1 MYQRASAVTHMST
14 QQKDTLSMYSRIV
27 VGTDGTDRSLI
38 AVNHAAKLAAVVGAE
53 LHVVA
58 AATPHETRPDTGSTM
73 TVAMAQLSDRAAK
86 TAAKIGH
93 DVSKRHGVRVV
104 EHPQV
109 GEAASVLLAVSESIG
124 ADLIVVGS
132 KGANRRPHSYS
143 GSVANRLSH
152 QATCPVLIVHTG

>member
-1 MYQRASAVTHMST
+1 MYQAAWAVTHIST
-14 QQKDTLSMYSRIV
+14 QQKETLSMYSRIV

-38 AVNHAAKLAAVVGAE
+38 AVNHAAKLAAAVGAE
-53 LHVVA
+53 LHIVA
-58 AATPHETRPDTGSTM
+58 AATPDEPGGGTGSTM
-73 TVAMAQLSDRAAK
+73 TMAIARLSDRAAK

-124 ADLIVVGS
+124 ADLIVVGN
-132 KGANRRPHSYS
+132 KGANRRSHQST
-143 GSVANRLSH
+143 GSVANRLSR
-152 QATCPVLIVHTG
+152 QATCPVLTVHTG

>member
-1 MYQRASAVTHMST
+1 
-14 QQKDTLSMYSRIV
+14 MYSRIV

-38 AVNHAAKLAAVVGAE
+38 AVNHAARLAAVVGAE
-53 LHVVA
+53 LHVVS
-58 AATPHETRPDTGSTM
+58 AATPEEPSGGTRSTM
-73 TVAMAQLSDRAAK
+73 TVAIARLSDRAAK

-124 ADLIVVGS
+124 ADLIVVGT
-132 KGANRRPHSYS
+132 KGANRRSHQST
-143 GSVANRLSH
+143 GSVANRLSR
-152 QATCPVLIVHTG
+152 QATCPVLTVHTG

>member
-1 MYQRASAVTHMST
+1 
-14 QQKDTLSMYSRIV
+14 MYSRIV

-53 LHVVA
+53 LHIVA
-58 AATPHETRPDTGSTM
+58 AASPDTSVGARSTM
-73 TVAMAQLSDRAAK
+73 TVAIARLSDRAAK

-93 DVSKRHGVRVV
+93 DVSKRHGVRVI

-109 GEAASVLLAVSESIG
+109 GEAASVLLAVSESIS
-124 ADLIVVGS
+124 ADLIVVGN
-132 KGANRRPHSYS
+132 KGASRRPHQST
-143 GSVANRLSH
+143 GSVSNRLSH